1 MLRHNVV
8 GQKNP
13 TQLTLRILTMD
24 INRKLDKKICTW
36 LFVKAEVTEAGKFLD
51 RDKFLKTLNGDLT
64 TEDF

>member
-13 TQLTLRILTMD
+13 TQVTIRILTMD

-36 LFVKAEVTEAGKFLD
+36 LFAKAEVTEAGI
-51 RDKFLKTLNGDLT
+51 
-64 TEDF
+64 